1 MDKIDE
7 ERCKTLCIPR
17 TDIDIS
23 EPFVRNIF
31 NNLNIGN
38 IGRIDLVKK
47 QNEKGGYYMRIFIHI
62 NKWYNTENAD
72 IAKERL
78 LNGKDIKIIYDDPWF
93 WKISVYK
100 TPSHVSNSSSS
111 VCPPPPLPSYNY
123 GNNRNN
129 YGNNNRNYDNKNNYK
144 NDEDDDDNW
153 RKPRKK

>member
-31 NNLNIGN
+31 NNLNIGI

-62 NKWYNTENAD
+62 NKWYNTENAH

-100 TPSHVSNSSSS
+100 PPSHVSNSSS

-123 GNNRNN
+123 GNNKNN
-129 YGNNNRNYDNKNNYK
+129 YDNRNYDNKNKYK
-144 NDEDDDDNW
+144 NDDDDDDNW
-153 RKPRKK
+153 RKPRRK